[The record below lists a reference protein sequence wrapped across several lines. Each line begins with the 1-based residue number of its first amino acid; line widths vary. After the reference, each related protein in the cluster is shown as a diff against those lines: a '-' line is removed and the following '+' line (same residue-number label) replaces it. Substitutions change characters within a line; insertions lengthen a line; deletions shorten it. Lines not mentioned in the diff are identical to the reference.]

1 MGRAD
6 FSFHWHY
13 LKESERFAGEI
24 NGNLYGVHKVF
35 PFECL
40 SHTEVNAML
49 QCREQNESKTRAN
62 IITAALSI
70 PRLLKWPLSQKKKSS
85 MDFATKST
93 TMELP
98 H

>member
-1 MGRAD
+1 MVTCMEFIR
-6 FSFHWHY
+6 SSP
-13 LKESERFAGEI
+13 L
-24 NGNLYGVHKVF
+24 
-35 PFECL
+35 
-40 SHTEVNAML
+40 NAFL
-49 QCREQNESKTRAN
+49 TQKSTPCYNAESKTRAN